1 MKISLVTKPDR
12 QMTGLLRYA
21 LSLRDGLL
29 AEGVEVSLLHPS
41 PPPIPGPIA
50 RGARR
55 LGLDPLAFFGS
66 YPTHVRLNGADVYHL
81 ASQNLATLL
90 LFQRIEPVVVTVH
103 DIITYL
109 VRHDR
114 ELSTYRHIFH
124 RLFDR
129 LAYLA
134 LGKADAIIAISEY
147 TKRTLVE
154 HLGYSSDRIHVV
166 YRAVDT
172 EVFRPREAPLA
183 FRKRYGLSEDWQ
195 YVLYVGSE
203 DPRKNL
209 QTLIRAFALVR
220 RQIEKVKLLKVGSPH
235 FRAEREKLKGL
246 IAELELEKDVLFFD
260 HVSDDDF
267 PLFYNTAQV
276 LVLPSLYEGFG
287 LPALEAMACAVPVVG
302 SAAASMPEVVGDRGV
317 LVDSTNIDQ
326 LAKTLCSVLADE
338 ERRRDLS
345 RAALERSSTFSL
357 QRQARETFEVY
368 TSVAVSQRER

>member
-29 AEGVEVSLLHPS
+29 AKGVDVSLLHPS

-66 YPTHVRLNGADVYHL
+66 YPTHVQLNGADVYHL

-90 LFQRIEPVVVTVH
+90 FFQRIEPVVVTVH

-114 ELSTYRHIFH
+114 ELSTYRHVFH

-134 LGKADAIIAISEY
+134 LRKADAIIAISEC

-154 HLGYSSDRIHVV
+154 HLEYSADRIHVV

-172 EVFRPREAPLA
+172 EVFRPRDIPAA
-183 FRKRYGLSEDWQ
+183 FRQKYGLGEDWR
-195 YVLYVGSE
+195 YVLYVGSD

-209 QTLIRAFALVR
+209 PTLIRAFALVK
-220 RQIEKVKLLKVGSPH
+220 RQIEKVKLLKVGAPD
-235 FRAEREKLKGL
+235 FQDEREKLKGL
-246 IAELELEKDVLFFD
+246 IAELGLEEDVLFFD
-260 HVSDDDF
+260 HVPDDDF

-276 LVLPSLYEGFG
+276 LVLLSLYEGFG
-287 LPALEAMACAVPVVG
+287 LPTLEAMSCGIPVI
-302 SAAASMPEVVGDRGV
+302 AARSGPLPEVVDGAGILIDPTDVEGVAEQLCRVLMDR
-317 LVDSTNIDQ
+317 DYWTNLGQAGLARSRHFGLWQQGSQTIQVYDQ
-326 LAKTLCSVLADE
+326 VMHIA
-338 ERRRDLS
+338 
-345 RAALERSSTFSL
+345 
-357 QRQARETFEVY
+357 
-368 TSVAVSQRER
+368 